1 MAKVT
6 MESGKGKATA
16 GLSWLDLTLE
26 SAHSA
31 HAQGIS
37 PMDRGL
43 AYGDGLFATMAL
55 TPKGEVAFLDTH
67 LSRLQ
72 QGACR
77 LGFVL
82 DIKDIESRLV
92 LAAKAQAKH
101 QNPRG
106 LKLLISRGPG
116 GRGYQA
122 PDEASP
128 QAVLSAFDVPA
139 HYRDW
144 QRKGICLFSSELNLA
159 KQPKL
164 AGMKHLN
171 RLEQVLIRAQHM
183 PEWAQDFLVSDTDGA
198 LIEASMANLFFISG
212 DTAYTPYHAFAGV
225 SGVMRE
231 QIIQALLERGYR
243 VVADKLCPDML
254 AKAQAVIMCNSLLGL
269 VDVVRIDTF
278 HYQVFAESQSIR
290 DALELNL

>member
-1 MAKVT
+1 
-6 MESGKGKATA
+6 MEGGKGKATA

-128 QAVLSAFDVPA
+128 QAVLCAFDVPA

-171 RLEQVLIRAQHM
+171 RLEQVLIRAQQM

-243 VVADKLCPDML
+243 VVADKLGPDML